1 MIALRIIFYTMLDRT
16 DKSILK
22 MLQDNSK
29 LTIKEIAGKLNLTAT
44 PIFERIKRLEKD
56 KYILSYRAIL
66 DRKKIGLSLLV
77 FCNISLKQHE
87 ATFITKFEKD
97 IQEFTEVIECYHIG
111 GMFDYLLKVV
121 TDDMDSYQHF
131 VAKKLA
137 SVDNIRQVQSAFV
150 MTEIKSTAMLPID

>member
-1 MIALRIIFYTMLDRT
+1 MIDKT

-22 MLQDNSK
+22 MLQHNSK
-29 LTIKEIAGKLNLTAT
+29 LTIKEIAAKLNLTPT

-56 KYILSYRAIL
+56 QYIKSYRAQI

-87 ATFITKFEKD
+87 ASFITKFEGD
-97 IQEFTEVIECYHIG
+97 IQQFPEIIECYHIG
-111 GMFDYLLKVV
+111 GMSDYLIKVV
-121 TDDMDSYQHF
+121 AKDMDTYQHF

-137 SVDNIRQVQSAFV
+137 TIDNIGQVQSSFV
-150 MTEIKSTAMLPID
+150 MTEVKSTADFPVA